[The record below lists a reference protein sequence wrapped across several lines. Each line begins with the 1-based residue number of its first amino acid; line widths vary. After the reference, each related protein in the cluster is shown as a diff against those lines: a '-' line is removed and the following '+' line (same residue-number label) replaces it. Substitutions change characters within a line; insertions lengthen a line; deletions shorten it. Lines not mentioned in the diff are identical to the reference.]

1 MSKITLLVAPELCIG
16 RTDLWY
22 AFASCISKQLK
33 RPFTLDIATGHDDF
47 KRRTQSADLIYCPPG
62 YCEELLKLNTFKP
75 LCQPA
80 NLYEEVAILA
90 SPFAQRKTLNG
101 LDGCTVLTVDN
112 SYQEKLGRSLLK
124 RKHIQPARINYQA
137 NWNDVIASLFERE
150 NDYAIIDKH
159 FLKQLN
165 EYDRKALTVLATSDT
180 KKAFNMMAAGGQ
192 FYLMMGELQEAMLA
206 MHLTGEGRRVLK
218 QLGTQ
223 RWRKI
228 DHGNLHS
235 MLGFLNKRYTPQPIE
250 AY

>member
-33 RPFTLDIATGHDDF
+33 HPFTLDIATDHDDF
-47 KRRTQSADLIYCPPG
+47 RHRTRSADLIYCPPG
-62 YCEELLKLNTFKP
+62 YCEELLKLNAFKP

-101 LDGCTVLTVDN
+101 LDGCTVSTVSN

-124 RKHIQPARINYQA
+124 RKMIHPACINYQA
-137 NWNDVIASLFERE
+137 NWNDVINSLFERE

-159 FLKQLN
+159 FLKRLN
-165 EYDRKALTVLATSDT
+165 EYDRKALTLLATSDT
-180 KKAFNMMAAGGQ
+180 KKAFNLMAAGGQ
-192 FYLMMGELQEAMLA
+192 LYFMMSELQEAVLA
-206 MHLTGEGRRVLK
+206 MHLTDEGQRVLK
-218 QLGTQ
+218 QLGAR
-223 RWRKI
+223 RWRKVNY
-228 DHGNLHS
+228 DNLHA

-250 AY
+250 V